1 MSKNVEVQKKTS
13 IGGQALI
20 EGIMMRGPRVTAMA
34 VRHTSG
40 EIRMEKWP
48 TDELSRPKFW
58 KVPFIRGI
66 YSFVDAMVV
75 GYKCLMRSA
84 EMSGLEDIE
93 EDESEKK
100 KSDGAPQATTAET
113 AGTDAAEEASK
124 ATPKKPEKE
133 KEDGFWEKFGMTFI
147 TVISSVIGVAVA
159 ILLFISLPVFLFNL
173 MIKAAPSL
181 DHQVWRAIIE
191 GLMRILL
198 FVGYIS
204 AVSLMK
210 DIHRVF
216 MYHGAEHKTIF
227 CYEKGEELT
236 VENVRRQIRFH
247 PRCGTS
253 FLVLMLLIGIIVSA
267 FIPIENTMLRTFVK
281 LLTFPIVAGIGY
293 ELIKLAGRSDAPLV
307 RAISAPG
314 LWLQRITTQEPTD
327 DMIEVAI
334 KAFKEVIPEDPDED
348 IY

>member
-1 MSKNVEVQKKTS
+1 MAKSVEVKKKTS

-40 EIRMEKWP
+40 EIKMEKWE
-48 TDELSRPKFW
+48 TDGLNRAKFW
-58 KVPFIRGI
+58 KIPFIRGV
-66 YSFVDAMVV
+66 YSFIDAMVV

-84 EMSGLEDIE
+84 EMSGLEDVE
-93 EDESEKK
+93 EEEPKK
-100 KSDGAPQATTAET
+100 TQTVKAET
-113 AGTDAAEEASK
+113 KTDAVPTQETVEEPFKSESDK
-124 ATPKKPEKE
+124 LEKQ
-133 KEDGFWEKFGMTFI
+133 KEESFFDKFGTVFI
-147 TVISSVIGVAVA
+147 TVISLILGVAIA

-173 MIKAAPSL
+173 LIKAEPSL
-181 DHQVWRAIIE
+181 NNQVWRAVIE
-191 GLMRILL
+191 GLMRIIL

-253 FLVLMLLIGIIVSA
+253 FIVLMLLIGIIVSM
-267 FIPIENTMLRTFVK
+267 FISIDNVLLRTLVK
-281 LLTFPIVAGIGY
+281 LLTFPIIAGTGY
-293 ELIKLAGRSDAPLV
+293 ELIKIAGRSDAPLV

-334 KAFKEVIPEDPDED
+334 KAFKEVIPENPDED
-348 IY
+348 LF